1 MTKSIVSK
9 YWLISFVVC
18 NICAQYYLT
27 SSIANYLFYFLQI
40 VAAILIVSYA
50 KFLLLKNTIRRF
62 PFVYWYAI
70 ILIGYQFTFGLF
82 FISDKTWTYLVA
94 KILVDFAIII
104 SLSKNSKF
112 YEKEFYPVIGLLTS
126 IFLIFGYLTHNTVF
140 AGRQTLGF
148 WNPNSTGSISAICF
162 GTIFIMKSMKLRVRY
177 VVAAICL
184 LGVLLSGSR
193 SAMGIVII
201 SLFIKYGFN
210 YKLIGFSILMLFVVF
225 VLLPAMD
232 IQFIGIS
239 RFSDAIVSNDFT
251 SGREIERESTKYMI
265 RESPWFGNGIYSHQ
279 DEEASKISV
288 LGSHNA
294 FLDFL
299 KWFGYPIGLF
309 LISIILFYVL
319 QLYTFF
325 RNTNNL
331 DIKAHLFV
339 IVAVLLAANYE
350 AYIWGVNQM
359 ITTMFFLS
367 LSLLQKKHYD
377 LKYLRRYESK
387 KL

>member
-1 MTKSIVSK
+1 MTKSVVSK
-9 YWLISFVVC
+9 YWLIIFVVC

-40 VAAILIVSYA
+40 VAAILIISYA
-50 KFLLLKNTIRRF
+50 KFLFLKNTIKRF

-70 ILIGYQFTFGLF
+70 ILLGYQFTFGLF
-82 FISDKTWTYLVA
+82 FISDKTWTYLIA

-104 SLSKNSKF
+104 SLSKNFRF
-112 YEKEFYPVIGLLTS
+112 YEKEFYPIIALITS

-140 AGRQTLGF
+140 SGRQTLGF

-162 GTIFIMKSMKLRVRY
+162 GTVFIMKSIKLRVRY

-265 RESPWFGNGIYSHQ
+265 RESPWVGNGIYSQQ
-279 DEEASKISV
+279 DEEASKIST

-319 QLYTFF
+319 RLYILF
-325 RNTNNL
+325 RNTTSP
-331 DIKAHLFV
+331 DVKAHLFV
-339 IVAVLLAANYE
+339 IVGVLLAANYE

-367 LSLLQKKHYD
+367 LSLLQKKYYD
-377 LKYLRRYESK
+377 LKYLRLYECK
-387 KL
+387 ML

>member
-1 MTKSIVSK
+1 M
-9 YWLISFVVC
+9 C
-18 NICAQYYLT
+18 
-27 SSIANYLFYFLQI
+27 
-40 VAAILIVSYA
+40 
-50 KFLLLKNTIRRF
+50 IRDR
-62 PFVYWYAI
+62 
-70 ILIGYQFTFGLF
+70 
-82 FISDKTWTYLVA
+82 
-94 KILVDFAIII
+94 
-104 SLSKNSKF
+104 SKNSKF

-126 IFLIFGYLTHNTVF
+126 IFLIFGYLTHNTIF

-265 RESPWFGNGIYSHQ
+265 RESPWFGNGIYSQQ

-367 LSLLQKKHYD
+367 LSLLQKKYYD